1 MHKNVI
7 KHEVDK
13 CIRLKDNLLAEQS
26 RAEQSRAEQSLSFS
40 RRFSWLDILKGIGII
55 LVLIGHIY
63 SNDVV
68 YTWLYSFHMPLFFV
82 AAGCLYRE
90 KPILTDVKRRIQ
102 TIVIPYL
109 SFGFVI
115 LVYWQLIERRF
126 RESYM
131 SFGGS
136 FLGLLS
142 GEYQYLDFNVHL
154 WFLPCFFVTVVVFN
168 ALVLLGDSFKI
179 GKRLAYIVSVMMS
192 IVLILTDNA
201 GLTLPDMLWGFDRTF
216 KYIGFYAVGCVLHE
230 HKIDGVVRKNLRGNP
245 SSASVIC
252 VAVLLAINFGLS
264 YAGLTTGVMWF
275 VTALTGVAAVTIMAM
290 LIDHNRM
297 LEYFG
302 RVSFVI
308 LCVHG
313 PVYRVIVK
321 IVSILVGMSTD
332 AVRENVFL
340 AMFVVALALA
350 VCNAVYE
357 VVIRIAPWMVGKSR
371 KSA

>member
-1 MHKNVI
+1 M
-7 KHEVDK
+7 
-13 CIRLKDNLLAEQS
+13 
-26 RAEQSRAEQSLSFS
+26 
-40 RRFSWLDILKGIGII
+40 
-55 LVLIGHIY
+55 
-63 SNDVV
+63 
-68 YTWLYSFHMPLFFV
+68 
-82 AAGCLYRE
+82 
-90 KPILTDVKRRIQ
+90 
-102 TIVIPYL
+102 
-109 SFGFVI
+109 
-115 LVYWQLIERRF
+115 
-126 RESYM
+126 
-131 SFGGS
+131 
-136 FLGLLS
+136 
-142 GEYQYLDFNVHL
+142 
-154 WFLPCFFVTVVVFN
+154 
-168 ALVLLGDSFKI
+168 
-179 GKRLAYIVSVMMS
+179 
-192 IVLILTDNA
+192 
-201 GLTLPDMLWGFDRTF
+201 
-216 KYIGFYAVGCVLHE
+216 GCVLHE

-275 VTALTGVAAVTIMAM
+275 VTGQSTGVAAVTIMAM

-302 RVSFVI
+302 RVSLVI
-308 LCVHG
+308 LCVHLT
-313 PVYRVIVK
+313 VYRVIVK